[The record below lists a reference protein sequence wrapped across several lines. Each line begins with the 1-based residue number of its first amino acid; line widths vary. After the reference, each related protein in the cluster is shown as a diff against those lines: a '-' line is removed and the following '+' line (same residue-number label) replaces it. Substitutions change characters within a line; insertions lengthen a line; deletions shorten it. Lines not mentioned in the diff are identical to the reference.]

1 MSKNN
6 VGEKALKAGI
16 GYTIGNIL
24 VKGIS
29 FLSIPIFARL
39 LTVTD
44 YGIYNTFSSY
54 VSILSVIIG
63 FALHVSI
70 KNANIDYKKKIN
82 EYCSSISLLILFNTV
97 FLIIISF
104 IGRREISSFLALEHD
119 YFTILIVIES
129 FGMMMITFYNSVLA
143 IEYRYKEYLGVSL
156 VFSVM
161 GILLSV
167 IFVVFL
173 FPEQKYLG
181 RILGTL
187 ISAVIIGLYIFYALY
202 RLNKPTINIEYWKYG
217 LKISLPIIPHGLS
230 QIVLAQFDRLMIKKL
245 TGSYDAG
252 IYSFAY
258 NIGTIFQV
266 VVNSLDTAWAQWFF
280 DQMYEKK
287 YNKIKKVANLYAG
300 LVAFFAWG
308 LMLISPE
315 LITIMGGAKYNDSKY
330 VALPIVLAMFYSYM
344 YYFPS
349 SVEYYYKKTKIIA
362 VGTMIAASLN
372 IILNAIFIPQY
383 GYIAAAYTTVA
394 CYLVY
399 YIMHMFF
406 AYKIHGK
413 NIFDNFIHISILI
426 GLTVA
431 MFFCQLIIDNVLLR
445 YFVLGISIALFLIV
459 VLKNKTK
466 VLSMLS
472 SNKE

>member
-1 MSKNN
+1 M
-6 VGEKALKAGI
+6 GEKALKAGI

-70 KNANIDYKKKIN
+70 KNANIDYKEKIS

-97 FLIIISF
+97 FLIIISL
-104 IGRREISSFLALEHD
+104 IAKSAISESLSLEHD
-119 YFTILIVIES
+119 YFAVLIVIES

-143 IEYRYKEYLGVSL
+143 IEYRYKEYLSVSL
-156 VFSVM
+156 AFSIM

-187 ISAVIIGLYIFYALY
+187 ISAVFIGIYIFYALY

-230 QIVLAQFDRLMIKKL
+230 QIILAQFDRLMIKKL

-266 VVNSLDTAWAQWFF
+266 IVNSLDTAWAQWFF
-280 DQMYEKK
+280 DQMYEKQ
-287 YNKIKKVANLYAG
+287 YNKIKKVANIYAG
-300 LVAFFAWG
+300 IVAFLAWG

-315 LITIMGGAKYNDSKY
+315 LIIIMGGIKYNESKY

-362 VGTMIAASLN
+362 LGTMIAACLN

-383 GYIAAAYTTVA
+383 GYVAAAYTTVV

-413 NIFDNFIHISILI
+413 NIFDNVVHMCIVI
-426 GLTVA
+426 GLTIA
-431 MFFCQLIIDNVLLR
+431 MFFCQFIIDKILLR
-445 YFVLGISIALFLIV
+445 YFILVFSIVLFFIV
-459 VLKNKTK
+459 VLKKKTRI
-466 VLSMLS
+466 LSMV
-472 SNKE
+472 KGIEE